1 MVFSKIESFI
11 AAAFLLQ
18 TASPVQNQM
27 TATNSFWRF
36 GCGGSDPN
44 WFEVPQPGEVVPSSV
59 SAPYYCYSNTDY
71 NGDLLMQV
79 VWKTS
84 CIPGNYWCGYS
95 LAYGT
100 IMMPILSYNTISD
113 PSFATAT
120 FSLSV
125 KIGGASKLQSKDEKV
140 YEHPSMLITFDGD
153 MM

>member
-18 TASPVQNQM
+18 TSSSVQNQI
-27 TATNSFWRF
+27 TATNSLWRF
-36 GCGGSDPN
+36 GCGGSVPN
-44 WFEVPQPGEVVPSSV
+44 WVSPVLPPGDVVPSSV
-59 SAPYYCYSNTDY
+59 SAPYYCYSNTDC

-84 CIPGNYWCGYS
+84 CTGEYWCGYC
-95 LAYGT
+95 LATGT
-100 IMMPILSYNTISD
+100 IMMPVLSYNTISD

-140 YEHPSMLITFDGD
+140 YEQSSTLVTFDGD
-153 MM
+153 IM